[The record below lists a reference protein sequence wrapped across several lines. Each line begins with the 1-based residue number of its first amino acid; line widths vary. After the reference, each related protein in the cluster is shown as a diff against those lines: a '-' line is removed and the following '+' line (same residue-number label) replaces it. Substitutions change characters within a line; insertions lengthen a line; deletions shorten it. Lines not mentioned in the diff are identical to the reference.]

1 MPMDARQ
8 RIRIVPKAGAGL
20 RWYSSAHHGHKTR
33 RAPRWVMHLPRF
45 TAAAVQA
52 APVFLDRDA
61 TVDKACEIIG
71 EAGRAG
77 ADLIVFPET
86 WIPGYPFWISSSR
99 VFSGDVFAQLW
110 KNAVELGSPA
120 VDRLGEAARE
130 AGAYVVMGVDERD
143 TVSRGTLYNSLLYF
157 SPEGEVVHRHRKLMP
172 TFTERTVWGFGDGSD
187 LAILDTPLGRL
198 GGLICWEHEMT
209 LAKYALYAQGEQVHC
224 SVWPAYS
231 FQNDHIAYGTRQ
243 YAFEG
248 ACFVVTACGVVT
260 PGSLPTDLGGD
271 TLSANGGTAIIGPD
285 GNYLAG
291 PIYDSEETL
300 YAEIDLEAAIR
311 EKHSRDVAGH
321 YARPDVLQLLV
332 RAEQKPIARFTGAR
346 SMTSAASDGVSAG
359 AVVDRLQAVRE
370 YLDSLITRVQTDGD
384 ADANEALAEA
394 LASIDMAAA
403 GMWSSR

>member
-1 MPMDARQ
+1 MGDA
-8 RIRIVPKAGAGL
+8 
-20 RWYSSAHHGHKTR
+20 
-33 RAPRWVMHLPRF
+33 LPRF

-61 TVDKACEIIG
+61 TIDKACETIE

-86 WIPGYPFWISSSR
+86 WIPGYPFWTTSPR

-110 KNAVELGSPA
+110 KNAVEIGSPA
-120 VDRLGEAARE
+120 ADRLAEAARD
-130 AGAYVVMGVDERD
+130 ANAYVVVGVSERD

-157 SPEGEVVHRHRKLMP
+157 SPEGELVQRHRKLMP
-172 TFTERTVWGFGDGSD
+172 TFMERTVWGFGDGSD
-187 LAILDTPLGRL
+187 LGIVDTPLGRI

-231 FQNDHIAYGTRQ
+231 SQNDHIAFGTRQ

-248 ACFVVTACGVVT
+248 ACFVVTSCGIIT
-260 PGSLPTDLGGD
+260 PGSLPKDLEHDYATADGG
-271 TLSANGGTAIIGPD
+271 SAIIGPD

-291 PIYDSEETL
+291 PVYGSEETI

-311 EKHSRDVAGH
+311 EKHSRDIAGH

-346 SMTSAASDGVSAG
+346 AVEGVSAG
-359 AVVDRLQAVRE
+359 VVVDRLQAVRD
-370 YLDSLITRVQTDGD
+370 YLDSLITRVRTDGD